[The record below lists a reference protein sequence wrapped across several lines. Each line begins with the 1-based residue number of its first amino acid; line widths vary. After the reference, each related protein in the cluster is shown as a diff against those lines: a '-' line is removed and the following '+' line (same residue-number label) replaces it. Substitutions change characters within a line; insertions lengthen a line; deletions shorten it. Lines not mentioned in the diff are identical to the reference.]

1 MLSLLLALVAAPD
14 TVLVGP
20 EWLAPRLGTPG
31 LVVLHT
37 GTRATYDSA
46 HVAGARH
53 LSPGRF
59 EVIRN
64 GLATELPPLDEVVAA
79 LEEAGVSDGDR
90 IVVYGDPI
98 PAARLFFTLDVLGL
112 GGQASVLDGGLQ
124 AWSRAGGAVGSGAG
138 PSMPRGRLAARARP
152 DLVVSAEWVRARLGT
167 GAMTLVD
174 ARSPEEYRGDREE
187 RGVAAERLGHIPGA
201 AAMDWN
207 TILSEGRLLA
217 EPALRARFEEAG
229 AGGDRPVVAYCRTG
243 ARAAVVYLAAR
254 HLGYDTLMYD
264 GSMVEW
270 FMLDGFPVTRGSDR
284 WR

>member
-1 MLSLLLALVAAPD
+1 MLSLLLALVVAPD

-79 LEEAGVSDGDR
+79 LEEVGVSDGDR

-112 GGQASVLDGGLQ
+112 GGQTSVLDGGLQ

-138 PSMPRGRLAARARP
+138 PSVPRGRLAARARP

-187 RGVAAERLGHIPGA
+187 RGVAAERLGNIPGA